1 MSPTAAA
8 LLDTWTGPLESPPL
22 ADLPIEAFEPAF
34 EAAFGQH
41 LREIVAIANHPEPPA
56 FDNTIAALE
65 RSGRELGRTLSL
77 FQALTGTMSDKRL
90 QAAEQRLSPLLAQH
104 QDAVALAPGLYERVA
119 RVHAQVHTDGADIR
133 LTDEQ
138 RRVAERYAVS
148 LERRGA
154 RLPEADKVRLTAI
167 NTRLATLYTTFS
179 QNLLADE
186 EQAALVLD
194 DPADLAGLPEPLRQ
208 SAAAAAEERGLP
220 GRWLIANSRSAVEPF
235 LACAERRD
243 LRERA
248 WRSWI
253 SRGDNDN
260 GNDNKAL
267 IREILRLRGERA
279 RLLGFANHATY
290 QLADTMAR
298 TPEAG
303 LELIRAVWEPALS
316 AALRDRDRF
325 QQMIDAEGGGFRLA
339 AWDWRFYAE
348 KLRRTEY
355 EVDEAALKPFLQLA
369 QMREA
374 TFWCANRL
382 YGLTFE
388 LRRDVSVY
396 HPDVSVYTVRDRD
409 GQAIGLFYFD
419 PYARTG
425 KQSGAWMNE
434 FRASEHFE
442 RRELPLV
449 INVCNYSRPPAGAP
463 ALLSL
468 DDTITLFH
476 EFGHALHGLLSRT
489 AYPYVAGTSVTRDFV
504 EFPSQ
509 IHEHWALHPLVLQ
522 RFARHCHTNEPMPQD
537 LIERVLRARKF
548 NQGFA
553 TVEFLAAAWVDMDLH
568 LQPGHDIDV
577 ARFEQESLAR
587 LGMPAEILMRHRPP
601 HFAHIF
607 SSDGYSAAY
616 YAYLW
621 AQVLDHDGFAAFEEA
636 GDVFDTAIAARLR
649 AEVLERGNS
658 RDPAESYRA
667 FRGREPRIEALLR
680 NRGFA

>member
-1 MSPTAAA
+1 
-8 LLDTWTGPLESPPL
+8 
-22 ADLPIEAFEPAF
+22 
-34 EAAFGQH
+34 
-41 LREIVAIANHPEPPA
+41 
-56 FDNTIAALE
+56 
-65 RSGRELGRTLSL
+65 
-77 FQALTGTMSDKRL
+77 
-90 QAAEQRLSPLLAQH
+90 
-104 QDAVALAPGLYERVA
+104 VALAPGLYERVA